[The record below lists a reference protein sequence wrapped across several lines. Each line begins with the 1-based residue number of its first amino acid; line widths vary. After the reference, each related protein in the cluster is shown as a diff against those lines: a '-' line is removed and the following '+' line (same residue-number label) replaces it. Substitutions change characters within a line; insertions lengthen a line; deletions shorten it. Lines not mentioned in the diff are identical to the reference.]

1 MKMLRLAQI
10 LSASTAVVLW
20 GFTFAASAQQAASM
34 PGDTM
39 NMAADAGE
47 PSNPSTQAF
56 RQSDQK
62 MMKDMMA
69 PAYTGDADKD
79 FVAHMIPHH
88 AGAVSMA
95 EVELRYGKDPEMKQ
109 LAREIIKAQKKEIA
123 YMKKWQEKHGGM

>member
-1 MKMLRLAQI
+1 MKTLRLARI
-10 LSASTAVVLW
+10 LSAVTAVVLS
-20 GFTFAASAQQAASM
+20 GLTFAASAQQAAPM

-39 NMAADAGE
+39 NMAADAGG
-47 PSNPSTQAF
+47 PAGPSTQAF
-56 RQSDQK
+56 KESDEK

-69 PAYTGDADKD
+69 PAYTGDADQD

-95 EVELRYGKDPEMKQ
+95 EVELRYGKDPEMKR